1 MIFIKRKFNQF
12 LQMVVLFKKLLFTI
26 TLNSALF
33 FLLIIGIQNSSNE
46 DKVKFIIGE
55 TVNLPISF
63 ILGMSFIS
71 GSVSG
76 NLMIMSFPDKKSRLN
91 SN

>member
-1 MIFIKRKFNQF
+1 MF
-12 LQMVVLFKKLLFTI
+12 VLVKKLLFTI

-33 FLLIIGIQNSSNE
+33 FLLIIGIQNSSN
-46 DKVKFIIGE
+46 DSKVRLLIGE

-71 GSVSG
+71 GSVSS
-76 NLMIMSFPDKKSRLN
+76 NILVMSFSNKK
-91 SN
+91 

>member
-1 MIFIKRKFNQF
+1 MIILVKK
-12 LQMVVLFKKLLFTI
+12 VLFTL
-26 TLNSALF
+26 TLNLAFF

-46 DKVKFIIGE
+46 SKIKLIRGE

-71 GSVSG
+71 GSLSG
-76 NLMIMSFPDKKSRLN
+76 NLIVMSFNEKNKIA
-91 SN
+91 

>member
-1 MIFIKRKFNQF
+1 MINLVKK
-12 LQMVVLFKKLLFTI
+12 VLFTA

-46 DKVKFIIGE
+46 SKVKLITGE

-71 GSVSG
+71 GSISSNILV
-76 NLMIMSFPDKKSRLN
+76 MSFSNKKRDLLKGN
-91 SN
+91 

>member
-1 MIFIKRKFNQF
+1 MILLIKN
-12 LQMVVLFKKLLFTI
+12 LLFTI
-26 TLNSALF
+26 TFNSALF
-33 FLLIIGIQNSSNE
+33 FILLIGIQNSSNE
-46 DKVKFIIGE
+46 GKVKFIVRD

-76 NLMIMSFPDKKSRLN
+76 NILVMSLSKKKELH
-91 SN
+91 

>member
-1 MIFIKRKFNQF
+1 MFN
-12 LQMVVLFKKLLFTI
+12 LVKKVLFTI
-26 TLNSALF
+26 TFNSALF

-46 DKVKFIIGE
+46 SKVKLIIGE
-55 TVNLPISF
+55 TVKLPISF

-76 NLMIMSFPDKKSRLN
+76 NILVMSLNKKNDPLK